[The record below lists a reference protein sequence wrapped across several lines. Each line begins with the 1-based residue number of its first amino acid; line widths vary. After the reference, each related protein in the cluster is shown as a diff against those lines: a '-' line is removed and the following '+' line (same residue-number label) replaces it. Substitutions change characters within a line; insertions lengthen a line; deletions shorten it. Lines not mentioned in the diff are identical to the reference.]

1 MAIIK
6 PSELKAARV
15 KQGLTQSKL
24 AELAGVTQAYIAKIE
39 AGEADP
45 RISTLERISDA
56 LEQLSSK
63 SPRTPVS
70 RIMSSPVVSVKSS
83 DKIERA
89 VQLMETK
96 NISQLPIL
104 DGNVQVG
111 SISETSVVHMMAAG
125 EDIGKL
131 LKMGVGKIM
140 GGVLPSVGSDASV
153 DIVYKLLEQEP
164 AALVIDRG
172 NVVGIV
178 TRSDLFKLRGRE
190 RIA

>member
-6 PSELKAARV
+6 PSELKAARL

-45 RISTLERISDA
+45 RVSTLERISDA

-63 SPRTPVS
+63 SPRTSVS
-70 RIMSSPVVSVKSS
+70 KIMSSPVIYVKSS
-83 DKIERA
+83 DRIERA

-111 SISETSVVHMMAAG
+111 SISETSVVHLMSSG
-125 EDIGKL
+125 DDIGKL
-131 LKMGVGKIM
+131 LKMNVSKIM
-140 GGVLPSVGSDASV
+140 GGVLPSVGPDASV

-178 TRSDLFKLRGRE
+178 TRADLFKLRGRE